1 MHLKKINIRFR
12 PDPSL
17 DHVDVLISAAEQN
30 DEVTALMDML
40 SGRFTETL
48 PVFDKNGMLRRLRTA
63 DIILISMNGKQVE
76 FITEDGVWYMR
87 RTLQSLEDVLDMN
100 RFLRISRFE
109 IINLDKVIR
118 YDFTVSGTLR
128 MELAGGMETW
138 ASRRFIP
145 TIRRVLLEKR

>member
-12 PDPSL
+12 PDLSL

-40 SGRFTETL
+40 SGRFAETL
-48 PVFDKNGMLRRLRTA
+48 PVFDKNGMFRQLPTA
-63 DIILISMNGKQVE
+63 DIILISMNGRQVE
-76 FITEDGVWYMR
+76 FITEDGAWYMR
-87 RTLQSLEDVLDMN
+87 RTLQSLEDVLDMH
-100 RFLRISRFE
+100 RFFRISRFE
-109 IINLDKVIR
+109 IVNLDKVTR

-145 TIRRVLLEKR
+145 IIRKALLEKR